1 MLSRISDI
9 RNKQIVCVK
18 NGCVLGYPGDVEFS
32 CPDGKAESLIIQGRA
47 RLLGLLGREE
57 DIIIP
62 WNEIEVIGQETILV
76 KTDPAPFVN
85 LGKRNRFFG
94 L

>member
-18 NGCVLGYPGDVEFS
+18 NGCVFGYPADVEFT
-32 CPDGKAESLIIQGRA
+32 CPEGRAESVIIQGRP
-47 RLLGLLGREE
+47 RFLGLFGRED
-57 DIIIP
+57 DIVIP

-94 L
+94 F